1 MILNFIVGFLGT
13 IFGASAVFICA
24 MLKVNSECRKRDEER
39 KNFIDYGKIA
49 YEELEK
55 IEKEQGK

>member
-39 KNFIDYGKIA
+39 KDFIDYGN
-49 YEELEK
+49 
-55 IEKEQGK
+55 

>member
-1 MILNFIVGFLGT
+1 MILNFIIGFLGT
-13 IFGASAVFICA
+13 IFGASAVFIFA
-24 MLKVNSECRKRDEER
+24 MLKVSSECSRKEEKR

-55 IEKEQGK
+55 REKEQVK